1 MPLTF
6 VCFSESWSVKIS
18 KNDGHDLIYERIY
31 VMLKIIFLS
40 ISYYL
45 FISRFSYY
53 IYYIYNKLHDLT
65 HAKNKLRTHGRPLSS
80 KLRLYSPTNLHS
92 KLELAN
98 SLNVYNERTNDIAK
112 MTELGFHQ
120 M

>member
-6 VCFSESWSVKIS
+6 VCFSKSWSVKIL

-40 ISYYL
+40 IIYYL
-45 FISRFSYY
+45 FISRFS
-53 IYYIYNKLHDLT
+53 YYIYNKLHDLT

-80 KLRLYSPTNLHS
+80 KLRL
-92 KLELAN
+92 
-98 SLNVYNERTNDIAK
+98 
-112 MTELGFHQ
+112 
-120 M
+120 